1 MFQVNDVDIESRLS
15 AFANDLIRSSGIVQL
30 QIGRPLSGSVLS
42 RHLSGASRT
51 SMGVLSQRKLLR
63 GSSVSQSAS
72 FSAYYSGGKQCFRQ
86 YHERNVGIYTSR
98 SLHSLPESTSPSAM
112 KPHATRQTSFCK
124 NGIMLTRLNRDNSP
138 ENLSRSLTAIHEPC
152 CDSET
157 YQQLT
162 STPAWRT
169 GSRRG
174 QNCTSANNGS
184 SSPLK
189 NRRSGLL
196 TCQSAKSDAL
206 GTIPTAGLEPN
217 SPVSTTTKEC
227 PKSEGDLLT
236 HLDIKHTASNI
247 ERYQKT

>member
-30 QIGRPLSGSVLS
+30 RIGRPLLGSVLS

-51 SMGVLSQRKLLR
+51 SMGALSQRKLSR

-86 YHERNVGIYTSR
+86 YHEYDVGVHTSR
-98 SLHSLPESTSPSAM
+98 SLHSLPEATSSSAM
-112 KPHATRQTSFCK
+112 EPHATRRTSFCK

-157 YQQLT
+157 YKQLT
-162 STPAWRT
+162 STPAWST

-174 QNCTSANNGS
+174 RNCTSPNNGT

-189 NRRSGLL
+189 TRRSGLL
-196 TCQSAKSDAL
+196 TCQGAKSDAL

-227 PKSEGDLLT
+227 PKSEGDLIN

-247 ERYQKT
+247 ERYQKA